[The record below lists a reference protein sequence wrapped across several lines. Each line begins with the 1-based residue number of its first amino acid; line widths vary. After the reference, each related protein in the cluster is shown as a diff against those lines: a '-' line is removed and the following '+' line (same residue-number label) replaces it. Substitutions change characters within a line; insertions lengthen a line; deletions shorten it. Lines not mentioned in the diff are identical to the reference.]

1 MFSIPFQQQ
10 LFRNP
15 GAASAAAVAAAAA
28 AAAANLAAAQT
39 ANSGQLALLQQQQ
52 LFAQSLAAGKETK
65 CSNSNSR
72 CQIRTARRLWF

>member
-1 MFSIPFQQQ
+1 MYAFYSFPFQQQ

-15 GAASAAAVAAAAA
+15 GAAAVAAA

-39 ANSGQLALLQQQQ
+39 ANPGQLALLQQQQ

-65 CSNSNSR
+65 CSISNS
-72 CQIRTARRLWF
+72 IVPMGVAKGGGG